1 MKKLSII
8 IPCFQSQESF
18 DYLIS
23 EIQKIYPEIAKR
35 INIEFVLV
43 DDGSRDNTFEGIIRF
58 KSHFPNTIIVKLTG
72 NFGSYPA
79 FLAGL
84 HYATG
89 DCFAQLHVDL
99 QDPPEHLPQMID
111 YWIKGWKLIIGQ
123 RIEREENFTT
133 RFFARMYHSLIKKI
147 ALPHIPEGGFD
158 LILFDREIRDEIV
171 HLNESNIN
179 LVYLISSLKHHYVCI
194 PVKRVKR
201 RYGKSAWTFNRK
213 VKLFVDTIVGFSYF
227 PVQLITTISIISGL
241 VFGAEIIILFFKLFS
256 GDRISDLF
264 VISLFM
270 SLVLFIL
277 TFVLAIIGEYLW
289 RTLEA
294 ARARPPFVV
303 DKVL

>member
-8 IPCFQSQESF
+8 IPCFQSEESF
-18 DYLIS
+18 EYLIS
-23 EIQKIYPEIAKR
+23 EIQKVYPVITSKTA
-35 INIEFVLV
+35 IEFVLV

-171 HLNESNIN
+171 RLNEANIN
-179 LVYLISSLKHHYVCI
+179 LVYLISSLKHPYVCI
-194 PVKRVKR
+194 PVKRVR
-201 RYGKSAWTFNRK
+201 RKHGKSAWTFNGK
-213 VKLFVDTIVGFSYF
+213 IKLLIDTIVGFSYF
-227 PVQLITTISIISGL
+227 PLQLVSIISIISGL
-241 VFGAEIIILFFKLFS
+241 GFATDIIFLFFKLLS
-256 GDRISDLF
+256 GDKISDLF
-264 VISLFM
+264 LIIFFM
-270 SLVLFIL
+270 SFILFIL
-277 TFVLAIIGEYLW
+277 TFILAIIGEYLW

-294 ARARPPFVV
+294 TRSRPPFVV